1 MRAAA
6 LSLTQTVCRPQK
18 LVDLMLEGEIHV
30 PRAAPDN
37 VPLEERKTEARAA
50 AVRDKAGQGGLARE
64 LQRLGW
70 SKRDTS
76 VEGEKGI
83 WWFPP
88 TDMSG
93 TRDQD

>member
-6 LSLTQTVCRPQK
+6 LSPTKTVCRPQK

-37 VPLEERKTEARAA
+37 VPLEERKAEARAA
-50 AVRDKAGQGGLARE
+50 AVRDKAGQGALARE
-64 LQRLGW
+64 IQRLGW

-76 VEGEKGI
+76 VEGEKAI